1 MSDPSSKTS
10 ACECGKWT
18 TWRPFSAI
26 LAGRQQTAAPFYN
39 GDPGPTIPG
48 VDRQIVR
55 AASEMTPEQ
64 KAAPEWLWHED
75 HRNVTSY
82 GRWLRDPSQAPY
94 IRADIVL
101 ALLEAARAR

>member
-1 MSDPSSKTS
+1 MDNEEYPD
-10 ACECGKWT
+10 
-18 TWRPFSAI
+18 
-26 LAGRQQTAAPFYN
+26 N
-39 GDPGPTIPG
+39 GPTDPWETSGPGVAPWFNGKGPTVPG
-48 VDRQIVR
+48 VDSQVIR
-55 AASEMTPEQ
+55 AASEMTAEQ

-82 GRWLRDPSQAPY
+82 GRWLCDPSQAPY